1 MHSLGTYLFYRT
13 TVSRIPLPESS
24 IEPPYVPHST
34 SFVFKT
40 WMPAQRSISEH
51 PQKIL
56 IVVPSFHFIQELKS
70 AEKFLTKRSFFLQ

>member
-1 MHSLGTYLFYRT
+1 MHSPETYLFYRT
-13 TVSRIPLPESS
+13 TVSRIPLPKSS
-24 IEPPYVPHST
+24 IKPLNVSHGT

-56 IVVPSFHFIQELKS
+56 IIVPSFHFI
-70 AEKFLTKRSFFLQ
+70 